1 MTGLDERDTRE
12 DVKPV
17 TVHYRADVVGSLVGP
32 PELHRA
38 RRALADGSI
47 THAEYKR
54 VEDRAVDG
62 ILDMQEEAGVDIV
75 TDGELRRTHFAGPLI
90 DACDGLED
98 KPAPSRPYYGPD
110 GEPLVNTTPRS
121 ITSRLRL
128 RRGLV
133 TEEFTYARAR
143 TDKPVKMT
151 LPAPTNLVHFWS
163 PDHSRDA
170 YPDPFDLFT
179 HAADIL
185 REQIDELVRLG
196 CTDIQLDAPELA
208 TVVDEAQREHYAAV
222 GVDPDRLVDEGI
234 ELLNDLAARSDVRVA
249 LHLCKGSKYRGWAA
263 EGGYDMIASR
273 VFSRATNF
281 DSFLLE
287 YDDQRSG
294 SFAPLSAVPDDKIV
308 VVGLISTRRAE
319 MEPLDLVRERLE
331 EAARYYPREQLAI
344 STQCGFASG
353 LEGDAEKLQFQRA
366 KLTRVAEAAQSLW
379 P

>member
-1 MTGLDERDTRE
+1 MTVR
-12 DVKPV
+12 
-17 TVHYRADVVGSLVGP
+17 YRADVVGSLLGP
-32 PELHRA
+32 AELHQA
-38 RRALADGSI
+38 RRSLADGSI
-47 THAEYKR
+47 TAPEYKK
-54 VEDRAVDG
+54 VEDRAVDEM
-62 ILDMQEEAGVDIV
+62 LAMQEQAGVDIV
-75 TDGELRRTHFAGPLI
+75 TDGELRRTHFAGPLL

-121 ITSRLRL
+121 FTSRLRL

-143 TDKPVKMT
+143 TSKPVKIT
-151 LPAPTNLVHFWS
+151 LPSPTNLVHFWS
-163 PDHSRDA
+163 PEHSREA
-170 YPDPFDLFT
+170 YPDPFDLF
-179 HAADIL
+179 ADATEVL
-185 REQIDELVRLG
+185 RQQIDELVRLG

-208 TVVDEAQREHYAAV
+208 TVVDEAQRRHYAEV

-234 ELLNDLAARSDVRVA
+234 EMLNDLAGRSDVRVA

-263 EGGYDMIASR
+263 TGGYDMIAAR
-273 VFSRATNF
+273 VFGRATNF

-287 YDDQRSG
+287 YDDERSG
-294 SFAPLSAVPDDKIV
+294 SFAPLTAVPDDKVV

-319 MEPLDLVRERLE
+319 VEPLELVRERLE

-353 LEGDAEKLQFQRA
+353 LEGDAEKLKFQRV
-366 KLTRVAEAAQSLW
+366 KLTRVAEAAHSLW
-379 P
+379 Q